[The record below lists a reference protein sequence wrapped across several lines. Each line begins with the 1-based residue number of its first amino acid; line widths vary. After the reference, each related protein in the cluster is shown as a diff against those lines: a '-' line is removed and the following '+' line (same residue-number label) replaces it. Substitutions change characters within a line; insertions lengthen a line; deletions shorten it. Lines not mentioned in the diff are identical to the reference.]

1 MNGGRAWKGSPAE
14 GARVE
19 EAPGGGNDRCATGGG
34 STGNGGGHCGATSY
48 GRIIEYPA
56 LGGTRKD
63 RRENASV
70 VQAFAFN
77 IYIYIYNCYR
87 DYCGG
92 GFGGGSGELYAM
104 CRPSLGRRQAL
115 SLLIPLLAPPTP
127 EVSEPS
133 SPAQPLG
140 CHFSSL
146 PEARG
151 WDGRELTGI
160 ALSSRLFFLPA
171 RGLGHCHASIIS
183 QAGTRGPHRGAVPSQ
198 LPTPSSLR
206 AGTLAPLWGPSIPSP
221 ISSPAVVAAVLV
233 LLCFHLC

>member
-77 IYIYIYNCYR
+77 IYIYYCYR